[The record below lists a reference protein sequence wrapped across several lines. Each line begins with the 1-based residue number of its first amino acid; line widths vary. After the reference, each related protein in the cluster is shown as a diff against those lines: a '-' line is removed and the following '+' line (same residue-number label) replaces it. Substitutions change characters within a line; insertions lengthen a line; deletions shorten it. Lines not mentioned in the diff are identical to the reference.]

1 MHLLSDSQLNTLLG
15 TNIFFAIVNVI
26 VNVLSIWLIVVTKQY
41 TNMSL
46 RLTLYMSI
54 SDLGVAVVSQQVMIY
69 FLVNAHSDISC
80 EIQVFCQYLLYLFPH
95 LTGFFVGLVALDRYC
110 RVKYTHKYPEV
121 MTFKRQTIG
130 LLVITFLAML
140 NCMVLISGSFTGNW
154 LIGLLGIHPL
164 DTSFV
169 TWDIL
174 LYWRSITMM
183 KEHVKNNTIE
193 MKNFSKSIS
202 RLASIYL
209 VLVIIFYPPYL
220 LLDLV
225 QAFVDSSNTTVVF
238 WHVMTLIWVFLNS
251 VIDAVSF
258 LVVNRKA
265 RRQLTVWK
273 EKVIGKDQDALP
285 SPTHKTEDSQT
296 QGVDAWSDSSKI
308 TFLTLLLSISFTKI
322 YGTLRL

>member
-1 MHLLSDSQLNTLLG
+1 
-15 TNIFFAIVNVI
+15 
-26 VNVLSIWLIVVTKQY
+26 
-41 TNMSL
+41 
-46 RLTLYMSI
+46 
-54 SDLGVAVVSQQVMIY
+54 
-69 FLVNAHSDISC
+69 
-80 EIQVFCQYLLYLFPH
+80 
-95 LTGFFVGLVALDRYC
+95 
-110 RVKYTHKYPEV
+110 

-296 QGVDAWSDSSKI
+296 QGVDA
-308 TFLTLLLSISFTKI
+308 
-322 YGTLRL
+322 

>member
-1 MHLLSDSQLNTLLG
+1 MNGTANNIQECRTLFEKLHLLSDAQLNTLLG
-15 TNIFFAIVNVI
+15 TNIVFAILNVI
-26 VNVLSIWLIVVTKQY
+26 VNGLSIWLIVVTKQY

-54 SDLGVAVVSQQVMIY
+54 SDLGVAAISQQMMTY
-69 FLVNAHSDISC
+69 FLVNAHSNISC
-80 EIQVFCQYLLYLFPH
+80 EVQVFCQYLLYLFPH

-110 RVKYTHKYPEV
+110 RVKYTNKYPEV

-130 LLVITFLAML
+130 LLIIIFSAML
-140 NCMVLISGSFTGNW
+140 NCLVLISGFFTGNW
-154 LIGLLGIHPL
+154 KIALLGIHPL

-169 TWDIL
+169 TWDIV

-183 KEHVKNNTIE
+183 KHHMKNNSID

-202 RLASIYL
+202 KLASIYL
-209 VLVIIFYPPYL
+209 VLVITFYPPYL

-225 QAFVDSSNTTVVF
+225 QVLINSSNTTLVF
-238 WHVMTLIWVFLNS
+238 WHTMALIWIFLNS
-251 VIDAVSF
+251 VIDAMSF

-273 EKVIGKDQDALP
+273 EKVVGKDQTALP
-285 SPTHKTEDSQT
+285 SPTHKTCESSQAA
-296 QGVDAWSDSSKI
+296 DA
-308 TFLTLLLSISFTKI
+308 
-322 YGTLRL
+322 